1 MLFERTTMKYFYY
14 MSILHIFTDFME
26 LLFFFSTF
34 FLKNTV
40 ILDNYQQENQFQLFQ
55 HFIVTGCVRMGVEE
69 YGVKKNFQALQ
80 KQYDGCIIECSSFG
94 TMIELNSKRKKISKV
109 LKRFPEN
116 FKKNY
121 TLMDRNS
128 TFAKKVVGKKVG
140 GGGKKKKKGR
150 RKKK

>member
-1 MLFERTTMKYFYY
+1 
-14 MSILHIFTDFME
+14 
-26 LLFFFSTF
+26 
-34 FLKNTV
+34 
-40 ILDNYQQENQFQLFQ
+40 
-55 HFIVTGCVRMGVEE
+55 MGVEE

-94 TMIELNSKRKKISKV
+94 TMIELNSKKKKISKV